1 MTPTQGVSCM
11 NWAALLALILEM
23 LKVVVPIVTQ
33 PHMPAGSEEMDP
45 ALFPDELKARVCELA
60 SYLRH

>member
-1 MTPTQGVSCM
+1 M